1 MVKKRVSRSRKRD
14 LAEPDEFITFWTK
27 LLSFISEYRFQFS
40 CALGAILA
48 IGAVAAGIHY
58 FSIKAEYNA
67 FALLDQGI
75 SKYEAILKV
84 NGPEKAYTEVEKD
97 FQLILEKYSGREGG
111 NIARIVFANICYNAG
126 DYDRAIRLYNKSLQH
141 FDNEPFYKFLIIN
154 NLAYSHE
161 EKKDY
166 QAAVQYF
173 ERIASEPDYSIKDE
187 ALFNLGGIY
196 AALGEN
202 SKSVETFKKIM
213 SDHNDS
219 IYGEVVKEK
228 VALEARNSS

>member
-58 FSIKAEYNA
+58 FSIKAEDNA

>member
-58 FSIKAEYNA
+58 FSIKAEDNA

-126 DYDRAIRLYNKSLQH
+126 DYDSAIRLYNKSLQH